1 MFVHIKRL
9 HAVLPFSTGN
19 KYWSGLLRD
28 YYGPRAAIYFKYLR
42 ESLEKGEDFN
52 LKEWRREWIKL
63 TNDWQSRRNIFPV
76 VSRGD
81 ALNTSRWLFNKYL
94 NLSNPETLES
104 WSERL
109 PVKFQ

>member
-1 MFVHIKRL
+1 MLFL
-9 HAVLPFSTGN
+9 LFFTGN
-19 KYWSGLLRD
+19 KYWSGLLHD

-42 ESLEKGEDFN
+42 ESLEKDEHFK

-81 ALNTSRWLFNKYL
+81 ALNTSQWLFNKYL
-94 NLSNPETLES
+94 NLTNP
-104 WSERL
+104 
-109 PVKFQ
+109 